1 MTFDFSYYFLWTTC
15 FLCLYLFIFTT
26 WLLILVTYYFLLT
39 IWLFLL
45 YFCYTVHFYL
55 DMFVINNTV
64 FSINLSILI
73 KRALFTYKPVVPN
86 CMYNRIITQEPNF
99 KSGNIPR
106 PWAIENLWSLPNF
119 SSTRGV
125 LKLFSTQLFT
135 LFKDH
140 SKPFLCFFS

>member
-1 MTFDFSYYFLWTTC
+1 MWLLILVTIFCEQRLVFYVFIYIYNMTFDFSYLLFFVNNMT
-15 FLCLYLFIFTT
+15 FLFIF
-26 WLLILVTYYFLLT
+26 VTQ
-39 IWLFLL
+39 
-45 YFCYTVHFYL
+45 YTYL

-64 FSINLSILI
+64 FSINLSTLI

-119 SSTRGV
+119 SSTRAV

-140 SKPFLCFFS
+140 SKTFLCFFS